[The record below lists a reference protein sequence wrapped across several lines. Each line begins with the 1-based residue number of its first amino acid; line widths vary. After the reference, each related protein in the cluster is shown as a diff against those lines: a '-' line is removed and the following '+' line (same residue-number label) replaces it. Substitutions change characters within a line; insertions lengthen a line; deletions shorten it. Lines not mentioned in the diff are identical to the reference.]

1 MVRKLKLYLLMATLA
16 LSVSG
21 CGKNSETEDA
31 KSTSVSESS
40 DLQNQEEVHSNP
52 ESNVLSP
59 ISRNNTAFWRAAA
72 ETADSL
78 LLRLM
83 IVILQCGHG
92 KCAPS
97 FLPDSG
103 QKKSRIPFQISCLD
117 VPLVSSRYLV
127 FNGLSVRQTGIY
139 RLTFYWLSILYLKC
153 NCAPIVL
160 HNLFLPSKKNT
171 TNQKRN
177 STQHHYPRGY
187 TRRYYKL

>member
-103 QKKSRIPFQISCLD
+103 HKKSRITFSDFLLGCATGKQQIFSFLMACQFDKLEYLILKETTDYEPYSIVRSCA
-117 VPLVSSRYLV
+117 
-127 FNGLSVRQTGIY
+127 N
-139 RLTFYWLSILYLKC
+139 
-153 NCAPIVL
+153 
-160 HNLFLPSKKNT
+160 
-171 TNQKRN
+171 
-177 STQHHYPRGY
+177 
-187 TRRYYKL
+187 